1 MYFPRQ
7 FNNLFRQ
14 IEANGEG
21 CCLGYREYMRVNELG
36 NTFLYGFHIT
46 IYGGT
51 KVVANNIRWKGS
63 SLHKKM
69 SSHFVDSN
77 VPKEN
82 GESYLLTMLLQ
93 KKKFF
98 ISWNINVESI
108 YVISSVSL
116 LNYSFFYWFILGNF
130 LYPSC
135 SILLYI
141 LIVSD
146 IAFIL
151 RHIKIFNSIFS
162 FIVSIHPKGFTLLT
176 SRLHYHCLS
185 YDALIRFDIF
195 DIKVQRQ

>member
-77 VPKEN
+77 IPKEN

-108 YVISSVSL
+108 PVYVISSVSL
-116 LNYSFFYWFILGNF
+116 LNYSFFYWFISGNF
-130 LYPSC
+130 LHPSC
-135 SILLYI
+135 IVLLYI
-141 LIVSD
+141 LIVPD

-162 FIVSIHPKGFTLLT
+162 FIVSIHPKGFRYWH
-176 SRLHYHCLS
+176 RLHYHCLWWC
-185 YDALIRFDIF
+185 LN
-195 DIKVQRQ
+195 